1 MLCPRCGYY
10 SENDESVCPECGE
23 ILNADN
29 GLPAEGAE
37 SIRQGKRAR
46 AAIIDAADKQM
57 LENRRRRRSGAS
69 RATVEMPAVHDERE
83 EEEFAAYT
91 VSEKAVGYNED
102 GDEPSFERRRRS
114 VYDENAAMEEQ
125 AQAYSEWIGKGGRQ
139 RIRTVNWIKV
149 YLAIFLFLVFVL
161 AGTWF
166 FLKKTDAG
174 QKVMAR
180 MGQEATASALWAV
193 GEELMN
199 TGDMNGAIS
208 SFEKAKEQDEKVG
221 FVDPDGLLMLANAY
235 EAAERIDEAASLYE
249 QIYTETPSRTEA
261 YVNHIRILLN
271 TGNGKDQRKAGELM
285 KIAYEMTGDSTF
297 QTQRSDLLPAPPEPD
312 NAPTLYERRIWLSIN
327 SSQGYDVYYS
337 INSSA
342 ELPAGGAKYKS
353 PIPLDEGVW
362 NLRAVAVNGE
372 LVSDEVK
379 GTYKII
385 LPSPQTPQCN
395 LAPGAYKTRKKVLL
409 RPGKDNEKDDDIEIY
424 YTVDGSLPDVD
435 SSPKFTGDWI
445 QLPSGRS
452 VTIRAMAVNSYG
464 KESNV
469 LEVTYKIEAKP
480 YPLTAWDIKE
490 TISGLE
496 LNKTTMS
503 DFQNAYGAGKQVKMD
518 PPEGF
523 ESECRKYE
531 YPWGYTVMNLVNR
544 KWVMVELY
552 FKDGSVF
559 KAPRGT
565 GVGDPMNFV
574 VGQFR
579 DMGQLP
585 GKNGDRGLYHLENT
599 SDGKI
604 TYTEDTKIKE
614 VRYRIRVD
622 HKHWYQLEYLLDGND
637 TVYAIDWKYI
647 P

>member
-102 GDEPSFERRRRS
+102 GDEPTFERRRRS

-249 QIYTETPSRTEA
+249 KIYTETPSRTEA

-385 LPSPQTPQCN
+385 LPSPQTPQSN

-409 RPGKDNEKDDDIEIY
+409 RPGEDNKKDDDIEIY
-424 YTVDGSLPDVD
+424 YTVDGSLPDVE

-452 VTIRAMAVNSYG
+452 VTLRAMAVNSYG

-469 LEVTYKIEAKP
+469 LEVTYKIDAKP

-523 ESECRKYE
+523 TSECRKYE
-531 YPWGYTVMNLVNR
+531 YPWGYTVMNLDKR
-544 KWVMVELY
+544 KWVLVELY
-552 FKDGSVF
+552 FKDGSAF

-604 TYTEDTKIKE
+604 TYTEDRKTKE